1 MLGFEYVR
9 ASDVG
14 ETVAT
19 VSADPAAAYLAGG
32 TTQLDLML
40 KDGVV
45 DPTAAGRHHPSA
57 AARDHPTRRHA
68 PGRGADND
76 GGAGR

>member
-19 VSADPAAAYLAGG
+19 VSADPAAAYLAERH
-32 TTQLDLML
+32 
-40 KDGVV
+40 
-45 DPTAAGRHHPSA
+45 DPTRLDVEGRRGRPHSGWSTSPVCRCAGSPDA
-57 AARDHPTRRHA
+57 TTRSRS
-68 PGRGADND
+68 GR
-76 GGAGR
+76 